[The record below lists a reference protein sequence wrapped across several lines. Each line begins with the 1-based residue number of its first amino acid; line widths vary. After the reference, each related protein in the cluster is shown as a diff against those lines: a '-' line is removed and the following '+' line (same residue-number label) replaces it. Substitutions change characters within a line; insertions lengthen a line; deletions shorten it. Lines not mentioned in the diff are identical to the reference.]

1 MDGGDGAARLS
12 GGCILRHMISTVFRR
27 LLGRAFRTSA
37 RRRAAC
43 ISMRTI
49 LFQEII
55 NPDTGEVLPA
65 GSKGEL
71 VFTTLTK
78 EGLPLIRYRTRD
90 ITSLNYETCLCGRT
104 FVRMNK
110 PQGRS
115 DDMLI
120 IRGVNVFPSQIEDVL
135 LKMGETAP
143 YYMIIVDRVGTRDT
157 LEIQVEVSDSMFS
170 DAVRGIEELE
180 KKIQTI
186 LRVRSVSRRR

>member
-1 MDGGDGAARLS
+1 
-12 GGCILRHMISTVFRR
+12 
-27 LLGRAFRTSA
+27 
-37 RRRAAC
+37 
-43 ISMRTI
+43 
-49 LFQEII
+49 
-55 NPDTGEVLPA
+55 
-65 GSKGEL
+65 
-71 VFTTLTK
+71 
-78 EGLPLIRYRTRD
+78 
-90 ITSLNYETCLCGRT
+90 
-104 FVRMNK
+104 MNK

-180 KKIQTI
+180 KKSRQI